1 MVTEE
6 PAAFAAPRPICYHSG
21 LIISTRIRTV
31 VLVAGIAVFLGG
43 TPASA
48 QSVDVPAPVPELGS
62 ATRAQDLYEEGAA
75 ALERGDDRGGREL
88 FGRSFAELAA
98 AIEDARLAAELRAD
112 VAAIVA
118 KIRSWDPA
126 PAGAVVPG
134 VLDAAASASIVLD
147 ADNELTR
154 KYIHLYTTRK
164 RSVEETL
171 ARSGRYRE
179 LIERELA
186 KAGLPRELFYL
197 VMTESEYKPSA
208 RSHSGA
214 AGLWQFMP
222 STARN
227 YGLEVSFW
235 LDERYDPVKATGAAI
250 RYLSDLHRWFGD
262 WHLAMAAYNRGE
274 NGLGRD
280 LIATRSMDFATTSRR
295 GAMPNETRHYVPKF
309 MACALIGM
317 DPAKYGLAPRYEEPL
332 AYDEVALERDL
343 SLEVA
348 AKAAGVGV
356 EVIQGLNP
364 QVRNWATPPNRP
376 GFLIRVPKG
385 SKESFTARLAE
396 VADWNPGPSL
406 VRYTIRK
413 GDILGK
419 IATRHRTT
427 VTAIIALNDIT
438 DPRQLRPGEVLKL
451 KPGRGYQP

>member
-1 MVTEE
+1 
-6 PAAFAAPRPICYHSG
+6 
-21 LIISTRIRTV
+21 
-31 VLVAGIAVFLGG
+31 
-43 TPASA
+43 
-48 QSVDVPAPVPELGS
+48 PAP
-62 ATRAQDLYEEGAA
+62 AR
-75 ALERGDDRGGREL
+75 RGREML
-88 FGRSFAELAA
+88 ARSFAALAA
-98 AIEDARLAAELRAD
+98 SIEDARLAAELRTD
-112 VAAIVA
+112 VVGIVD
-118 KIRSWDPA
+118 KIRSWDPS
-126 PAGAVVPG
+126 PAGAEEPG
-134 VLDAAASASIVLD
+134 ELDASAEVLAAEPPSPLPVGAAASSSIALD

-154 KYIHLYTTRK
+154 KYIHLYTATRK
-164 RSVEETL
+164 RGVEETL

-179 LIERELA
+179 LIERELE

-197 VMTESEYKPSA
+197 VMTESEYKLFA

-222 STARN
+222 FTARK

-235 LDERYDPVKATGAAI
+235 IDERYDPEKATGAAI

-309 MACALIGM
+309 MACAFIGM
-317 DPAKYGLAPRYEEPL
+317 DPGKYGLEPRYEEPL

-348 AKAAGVGV
+348 AKAAGVGL
-356 EVIQGLNP
+356 EAIQRLNP
-364 QVRNWATPPNRP
+364 QVRNWATPPKRP
-376 GFLIRVPKG
+376 GFLFRVPKG
-385 SKESFTARLAE
+385 SKDSFLASLAG

-413 GDILGK
+413 GDVLGK
-419 IATRHRTT
+419 IANRHRTT
-427 VTAIIALNDIT
+427 VKAITALNNIRN
-438 DPRQLRPGEVLKL
+438 PRLLRPGMVLKL